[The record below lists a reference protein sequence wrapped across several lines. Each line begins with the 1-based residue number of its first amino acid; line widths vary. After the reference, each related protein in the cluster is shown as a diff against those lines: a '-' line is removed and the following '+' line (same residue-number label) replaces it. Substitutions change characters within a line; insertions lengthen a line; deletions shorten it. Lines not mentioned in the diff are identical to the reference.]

1 MAVDDHGFHCNV
13 FGSRSQNPRGTRF
26 PANSRFSRSIFRK
39 NLEIKY
45 SRNMAHDFPFFA
57 KLSEKIKG
65 DTRVCMG
72 NRTYIK

>member
-1 MAVDDHGFHCNV
+1 
-13 FGSRSQNPRGTRF
+13 
-26 PANSRFSRSIFRK
+26 
-39 NLEIKY
+39 
-45 SRNMAHDFPFFA
+45 MAHDFSFFA

>member
-1 MAVDDHGFHCNV
+1 MASIATYWVLV
-13 FGSRSQNPRGTRF
+13 PRILAALDFARI
-26 PANSRFSRSIFRK
+26 RDFRV
-39 NLEIKY
+39 LQEKY
-45 SRNMAHDFPFFA
+45 SRNMAHDFSFFA